1 MRKDGRRVGCLLMG
15 WRLLA
20 EDSIGHCRKCG
31 DVTTWRARM
40 NNEDQTL
47 YWVCIEGDCGR
58 GYQW

>member
-1 MRKDGRRVGCLLMG
+1 MMMG

-20 EDSIGHCRKCG
+20 EDSIGYCRKCG
-31 DVTTWRARM
+31 EVTTWRARM